1 MLPNLDVDLLRTFA
15 ILAETGNFTR
25 TAEEVGRTQS
35 AVSMQVKRL
44 EDLVGKPLVQRDGR
58 TNTVTPDGQL
68 ILEYAR
74 RMIQLNDEVMTA
86 FTRPEVAGH
95 IRFGTPD
102 DYADRILPDVLA
114 RFART
119 HCKVSVDV
127 DCQPSHKLIAAVKAG
142 EIDLAMITCQTDVPE
157 AEIVRS
163 EKLLWVA
170 SSRHSVHRDEVLPVA
185 LSQHG
190 CAWRQ
195 MAIDSLAAMKRQYR
209 LAYSSANSVA
219 INAAVLSG
227 LAIGAIPEICM
238 RPGMR
243 ILTESDGFPPL
254 GSFDIGMVK
263 GSDRNQAVN
272 ALAAHITDA
281 MCCLTPAAMGVAA
294 E

>member
-1 MLPNLDVDLLRTFA
+1 
-15 ILAETGNFTR
+15 
-25 TAEEVGRTQS
+25 
-35 AVSMQVKRL
+35 
-44 EDLVGKPLVQRDGR
+44 
-58 TNTVTPDGQL
+58 L

-86 FTRPEVAGH
+86 FTRPEIAGH
-95 IRFGTPD
+95 VRFGTPD

-114 RFART
+114 RFSRT

-127 DCQPSHKLIAAVKAG
+127 DCQASHSLIAKVKSA
-142 EIDLAMITCQTDVPE
+142 ELDLAMITCQTDTPE

-163 EKLLWVA
+163 EKLMWVT
-170 SSRHSVHRDEVLPVA
+170 SSRHSVHKDEVLPVA

-195 MAIDSLAAMKRQYR
+195 MAIGSLDEMDRKYR
-209 LAYSSANSVA
+209 FAYASSNSVA

-227 LAIGAIPEICM
+227 LAIGVIPEICM

-243 ILTESDGFPPL
+243 VLGEADGFPQL
-254 GSFDIGMVK
+254 GTFDIGLIK
-263 GSDRNQAVN
+263 ASESNKAVN
-272 ALAAHITDA
+272 SLAAHIRDA
-281 MCCLTPAAMGVAA
+281 MCCLTPASAMGVAA